1 MPYEKKNRSIGGGNR
16 LEDVKKKRDDAYK
29 IAADKS
35 VEMGADSPFDM
46 GYGEDTPEYKKYE
59 RLDKRYQNLKNKKGP
74 FAGSTSR
81 GSSRNNY

>member
-1 MPYEKKNRSIGGGNR
+1 
-16 LEDVKKKRDDAYK
+16 
-29 IAADKS
+29 
-35 VEMGADSPFDM
+35 MGADSPFDM